1 MDSTYVTNGSRRLMR
16 DWSASKIA
24 DEYALSSDFD
34 DRWRTGGSVEELKVE
49 AHIDPDSVW
58 KGLERFAA
66 DRAARLARLRV
77 D

>member
-1 MDSTYVTNGSRRLMR
+1 MR
-16 DWSASKIA
+16 DWSPHKIA

-49 AHIDPDSVW
+49 AHIDPESVW
-58 KGLERFAA
+58 QGLARFAA
-66 DRAARLARLRV
+66 NREQRLARLRV